1 MPVTASCASA
11 SESVRRRRLDAPY
24 QFGVARLTLMLKRHQ
39 VAEQALSHQDVDA
52 DVRCIN
58 DLLAPLVSS

>member
-1 MPVTASCASA
+1 M
-11 SESVRRRRLDAPY
+11 RRRRLDAPY